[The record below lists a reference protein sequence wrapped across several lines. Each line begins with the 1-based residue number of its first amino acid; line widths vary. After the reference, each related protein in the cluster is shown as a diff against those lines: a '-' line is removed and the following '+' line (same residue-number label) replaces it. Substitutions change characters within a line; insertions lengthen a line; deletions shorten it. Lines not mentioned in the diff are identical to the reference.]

1 MCSVS
6 SYKTICSVI
15 VRASPLLRPIGQT
28 LVRPERTYNLYVHF
42 AIKRTMVSGVKL
54 SWQFEVSD
62 IAEQVESL
70 IARTRAVY
78 DSVGSVAPEK
88 GSYNSVIKVSTA
100 TVGGG
105 GGEITVSGFPTRSKD
120 KANEAS
126 SSSGRFGGRFRM
138 HHVKLMMTAT
148 QMQPLM

>member
-1 MCSVS
+1 
-6 SYKTICSVI
+6 
-15 VRASPLLRPIGQT
+15 
-28 LVRPERTYNLYVHF
+28 
-42 AIKRTMVSGVKL
+42 MVSGVKL

-70 IARTRAVY
+70 IAKTRAVY

-100 TVGGG
+100 SVGWGVGGG
-105 GGEITVSGFPTRSKD
+105 GITMSVFPTLSKD

-126 SSSGRFGGRFRM
+126 SASGRFW
-138 HHVKLMMTAT
+138 
-148 QMQPLM
+148 